1 MRIVAL
7 VAMLAVATAAI
18 AQDDPKPSFDCSKGR
33 GADERAICADP
44 RLAEM
49 DQADAIAF
57 GQVGKNE
64 KKGAASELADFL
76 AARRACGGDGLCI
89 IDQQVAALETYDSE
103 GGKVPVPPWVGAYRL
118 EKVNAGRRL
127 TAGLPVRVAQCTR
140 TKISAIGDRFGQVLK
155 RPASDTDDT
164 GSGVSFADGGSQVSY
179 SFVPELARSAI
190 GDDVLVCLVSIPQD
204 CPKGD
209 DRGKIYSTTDIRTGG
224 SWQMPDS
231 EHGCG
236 GA

>member
-1 MRIVAL
+1 MRTVVL
-7 VAMLAVATAAI
+7 VAMLTVATAAV
-18 AQDDPKPSFDCSKGR
+18 AQDDPKPSFDCSRSR
-33 GADERAICADP
+33 GADEKAICADP

-49 DQADAIAF
+49 DQADAITF
-57 GQVGKNE
+57 GQVGKDN
-64 KKGAASELADFL
+64 KKDAASDLADFL
-76 AARRACGGDGLCI
+76 KARRACGSDGLCI
-89 IDQQVAALETYDSE
+89 IDQQVAALEIYDSE

-118 EKVNAGRRL
+118 EKVNEGRRL
-127 TAGLPVRVAQCTR
+127 TAGLPVRVAQCTK
-140 TKISAIGDRFGQVLK
+140 TKISAIGDRFGHVLK
-155 RPASDTDDT
+155 PPANDTDGT

-190 GDDVLVCLVSIPQD
+190 GDDVLVCLVSLPQD

-209 DRGKIYSTTDIRTGG
+209 DRGKVYSTTDMRTGG

-231 EHGCG
+231 EHSCG

>member
-1 MRIVAL
+1 MRIV
-7 VAMLAVATAAI
+7 VFIAMLSAATAAL
-18 AQDDPKPSFDCSKGR
+18 AQENPKPSFDCSKGR
-33 GADERAICADP
+33 GLDERAICADP

-57 GQVGKNE
+57 GQVGKSDR
-64 KKGAASELADFL
+64 KSAASELADFL
-76 AARRACGGDGLCI
+76 LARRACSGDGLCI
-89 IDQQVAALETYDSE
+89 IDQQVAALEIYDSE

-118 EKVNAGRRL
+118 AKVKEGRRL
-127 TAGLPVRVAQCTR
+127 TAGLPVRVAQCTK
-140 TKISAIGDRFGQVLK
+140 TKIAALGDRFGQVLK
-155 RPASDTDDT
+155 QPANETDDT
-164 GSGVSFADGGSQVSY
+164 GSGVSFADGGRQVSY

-190 GDDVLVCLVSIPQD
+190 GDDVLVCLVSLPQD

-209 DRGKIYSTTDIRTGG
+209 DRGKVYSTTDVRTGE
-224 SWQMPDS
+224 SWQMSDS

>member
-1 MRIVAL
+1 MRIVVL
-7 VAMLAVATAAI
+7 VAMLTAATAAL
-18 AQDDPKPSFDCSKGR
+18 AQQDPKPSFECSKGR
-33 GADERAICADP
+33 SVDERAICADP

-49 DQADAIAF
+49 DQADSIAF
-57 GQVGKNE
+57 GQVAKDDR
-64 KKGAASELADFL
+64 KGAASAAADFL
-76 AARRACGGDGLCI
+76 VARRACGGDGLCI
-89 IDQQVAALETYDSE
+89 IDQQVAALEIYDSE

-118 EKVNAGRRL
+118 EKVNEGRRL
-127 TAGLPVRVAQCTR
+127 TAVLPVRVAQCTK
-140 TKISAIGDRFGQVLK
+140 TKLSAIGDRFGQILK
-155 RPASDTDDT
+155 QPASDTDDT
-164 GSGVSFADGGSQVSY
+164 GSGVSFADGGRQVSY

-190 GDDVLVCLVSIPQD
+190 GDDVLVCLVSIPKD

-209 DRGKIYSTTDIRTGG
+209 ERGKVYSTTNVRTGE